1 MSLHAILEAILDS
14 GAQQVAEIEA
24 GAYKRAHE
32 ILASARMEASQIEQ
46 DACALARSPAFRERA
61 RILHRARMEA
71 LQIFGNAREA
81 LVDRA
86 LDQIRGR
93 LAGMRTDRLYPAVL
107 HFLTSEA
114 LAELESSEIETGMAV
129 LEADRRDRL
138 ALESILREMGLKI
151 PVNYTLTCWGGVTA
165 RSEDSRIVVI
175 NTLETRLER
184 AAPYLRRYL
193 AACFEDQLSE
203 TEANRFGELIQV
215 A

>member
-1 MSLHAILEAILDS
+1 MSLHAILEAILES

-24 GAYKRAHE
+24 DAYQRAHE
-32 ILASARMEASQIEQ
+32 ILASARMEANQIEQ
-46 DACALARSPAFRERA
+46 DACERARSPASRERA

-71 LQIFGNAREA
+71 LRILGNSREE

-93 LAGMRTDRLYPAVL
+93 LANMRTDRLYPAVL
-107 HFLTSEA
+107 QFLTDEA
-114 LAELESSEIETGMAV
+114 LSELESSEIEIGIAV

-151 PVNYTLTCWGGVTA
+151 PVNYTLHCWGGVVA
-165 RSEDSRIVVI
+165 RSQDNRVVAI

-184 AAPYLRRYL
+184 ATPYLRRYL
-193 AACFEDQLSE
+193 AAWFENESPESE
-203 TEANRFGELIQV
+203 TSRFGELTQV

>member
-24 GAYKRAHE
+24 GAYKQTHE
-32 ILASARMEASQIEQ
+32 ILANARMEASHIEQ
-46 DACALARSPAFRERA
+46 DACTKARSPAFRERA

-71 LQIFGNAREA
+71 LKIFGNTREE

-93 LAGMRTDRLYPAVL
+93 LAGMRTDRLYPAIL
-107 HFLTSEA
+107 HFLTVEA
-114 LAELESSEIETGMAV
+114 LAELERSDIEMGKAV

-138 ALESILREMGLKI
+138 AMESILRTMGLKI
-151 PVNYTLTCWGGVTA
+151 PVNYTLTCWGGLTA
-165 RSEDSRIVVI
+165 RSEDSRVLVI

-193 AACFEDQLSE
+193 AARFENERSESE
-203 TEANRFGELIQV
+203 TNLIGELRQV

>member
-1 MSLHAILEAILDS
+1 MSLHAILDAILAS

-24 GAYKRAHE
+24 STYKRTHE
-32 ILASARMEASQIEQ
+32 ILANARIEAGQIGQEASTE
-46 DACALARSPAFRERA
+46 ARSPAFRERA

-71 LQIFGNAREA
+71 LQIFGTTREE

-93 LAGMRTDRLYPAVL
+93 LAAMRTDRLYPAVL

-114 LAELESSEIETGMAV
+114 LAELESSEIEIGMAV

-138 ALESILREMGLKI
+138 AMESILREMGHKI
-151 PVNYTLTCWGGVTA
+151 PVRYTLTCWGGVVA
-165 RSEDSRIVVI
+165 RSEDSRVVVI

-184 AAPYLRRYL
+184 ATPYLRRYL
-193 AACFEDQLSE
+193 AACFENETSE
-203 TEANRFGELIQV
+203 TEANRFGELAQV

>member
-1 MSLHAILEAILDS
+1 MSLHAILDAILAS

-24 GAYKRAHE
+24 STYKRTHE
-32 ILASARMEASQIEQ
+32 ILANARIEAGQIEQ
-46 DACALARSPAFRERA
+46 EASTRARSPAFRERA

-71 LQIFGNAREA
+71 LQIFGTTREE

-93 LAGMRTDRLYPAVL
+93 LAAMRTDRLYPAVL

-114 LAELESSEIETGMAV
+114 LAELESSEIEIGMAV

-138 ALESILREMGLKI
+138 AMESILREMGQKI
-151 PVNYTLTCWGGVTA
+151 PVSYTLTCWGGVVA
-165 RSEDSRIVVI
+165 RSEDSRVVVI

-193 AACFEDQLSE
+193 AACFENEASE
-203 TEANRFGELIQV
+203 TEANRFGELAQV

>member
-1 MSLHAILEAILDS
+1 MSLHAILEAILES

-24 GAYKRAHE
+24 SAYKRTHE

-46 DACALARSPAFRERA
+46 DACARARSPAFRERA

-71 LQIFGNAREA
+71 LQIIGNTREA
-81 LVDRA
+81 LVDKA

-114 LAELESSEIETGMAV
+114 LEELESSEIEIGRAV

-138 ALESILREMGLKI
+138 AMESILREMGLKI
-151 PVNYTLTCWGGVTA
+151 PVRYTLTTWGGVTA
-165 RSEDSRIVVI
+165 RSEDSRVVVI

-193 AACFEDQLSE
+193 AACFENEPSE
-203 TEANRFGELIQV
+203 TEAKRFGELAQV